1 MPDEIGTTSTETT
14 TSTPVEQS
22 TGSEQTYT
30 PGQAPNVDGTQAPAA
45 GSAAPVVP
53 AAGGAA
59 ASPAYTPN
67 FKFKVMDKELE
78 IDPLFHALVKDAE
91 TEKKIREMHE
101 KAFGLDSV
109 KTDRQML
116 KQKID
121 THYAPLEQK
130 FQETT
135 RSLAVIDKMVEKGDY
150 DNFFRVLEIPEQ
162 KILEWAVKKA
172 QLMQLT
178 PAEQAAYNQQ
188 VQERNNLYMT
198 EQQNA
203 LYQEQ
208 IFQQQVQARTFELDQ
223 ELSKPEVLKVVE
235 AFDAQAGT
243 PGSLKAEIIKRGQ
256 LYAYQGV
263 DKPVAEV
270 VKEILG
276 FVGHVVPQ
284 AQPGQQ
290 QPGVGSTQQAGA
302 ATQQQAPQ
310 AKPPV
315 IPNVGGQGTSPAKK
329 KVRSLDELRELAKQQ
344 TN

>member
-1 MPDEIGTTSTETT
+1 MPDEIGTTSAEVST
-14 TSTPVEQS
+14 TSTPAESS
-22 TGSEQTYT
+22 TGSEQTYS
-30 PGQAPNVDGTQAPAA
+30 PGQAPSVDGSQAPAA
-45 GSAAPVVP
+45 GSAAVVPP
-53 AAGGAA
+53 AAGTTV
-59 ASPAYTPN
+59 PPVYTPN
-67 FKFKVMDKELE
+67 LKFKVMDKELE

-150 DNFFRVLEIPEQ
+150 DNFFKVLEIPEQ

-188 VQERNNLYMT
+188 VQDRNNLYLT
-198 EQQNA
+198 EQQNVQ
-203 LYQEQ
+203 YQEQ
-208 IFQQQVQARTFELDQ
+208 LFQHQVQARTFELDQ

-235 AFDAQAGT
+235 AFDSQAGT
-243 PGSLKAEIIKRGQ
+243 PGALKAEIIKRGQ
-256 LYAYQGV
+256 FYAYQGV
-263 DKPVAEV
+263 DKPVADV

-284 AQPGQQ
+284 AQPGAQ
-290 QPGVGSTQQAGA
+290 QPGVGSAQPAGQSTQQA
-302 ATQQQAPQ
+302 APTV
-310 AKPPV
+310 KPPV

-329 KVRSLDELRELAKQQ
+329 KVRSLDDLRELSKQQ